1 VAKRGLDGNVLVG
14 VGGRRWAFNPL
25 CLIPAPDADLPNN
38 SDEDELDLNTRLQM
52 FSIVSGEDNPD
63 GIAYAAA
70 AGDVNT
76 MIKHLEKFPGEVRL
90 CLGSLFM
97 SAMST

>member
-1 VAKRGLDGNVLVG
+1 MFCIACFVT
-14 VGGRRWAFNPL
+14 
-25 CLIPAPDADLPNN
+25 
-38 SDEDELDLNTRLQM
+38 DEDELDLNTRLQM

-76 MIKHLEKFPGEVRL
+76 MVKHLEKFPGEVRL

-97 SAMST
+97 PAMST

>member
-1 VAKRGLDGNVLVG
+1 
-14 VGGRRWAFNPL
+14 
-25 CLIPAPDADLPNN
+25 
-38 SDEDELDLNTRLQM
+38 M

-76 MIKHLEKFPGEVRL
+76 MVKHLEKFPGEVQL
-90 CLGSLFM
+90 CLGFHLIFAQTLK
-97 SAMST
+97 SAISA

>member
-1 VAKRGLDGNVLVG
+1 M
-14 VGGRRWAFNPL
+14 
-25 CLIPAPDADLPNN
+25 
-38 SDEDELDLNTRLQM
+38 DLNARLQM

-76 MIKHLEKFPGEVRL
+76 MVKHLEKFPGEVQL
-90 CLGSLFM
+90 CLGFHLIFAQTLK
-97 SAMST
+97 SAISA